1 MSKAQAA
8 LSGMGQSNVTATPL
22 QMAMV
27 SAALANGGKLVAPHV
42 VSRVTDGDGKVLR
55 DGAKPTTTQVVSA
68 DTAGQL
74 RTAMADVVARGA
86 GSAAR
91 IDGAELGG
99 KPATARGG
107 AGGAETQLVHLV
119 RPARRRGKQMAVA
132 VVVAD
137 QGASGSADGGPGARI
152 AKRIMQAAIG

>member
-1 MSKAQAA
+1 
-8 LSGMGQSNVTATPL
+8 
-22 QMAMV
+22 MAMV

-42 VSRVTDGDGKVLR
+42 VSRVTDGDGRVLR

-99 KPATARGG
+99 KPATARCG
-107 AGGAETQLVHLV
+107 AGGAETSWFTSY
-119 RPARRRGKQMAVA
+119 ARRGG
-132 VVVAD
+132 
-137 QGASGSADGGPGARI
+137 GANRWPWRWSWRTRARAARQTAAPGARI
-152 AKRIMQAAIG
+152 AKRIMQAAID